1 MTEAK
6 VRQQYNQLAAV
17 YDQRW
22 KRYVTNTLE
31 FLKAWVQLSPT
42 ESVLDIACGTG
53 EFERMVLTEHPTQA
67 MIGVDISKEMLAIA
81 QQKLRTAPNVLFQ
94 IASASALPFADR
106 SFDIVV
112 SANAFHYFDNPTA
125 ALSEMKRVLKPD
137 GKLVILDW
145 CRDFLVCRVCD
156 VVLNLIDPAHRQCYT
171 QAEFH
176 HLLIATGFKI
186 ERGKRVRFGW
196 IWGLMIATGIAP
208 TNTTT
213 AQNVS

>member
-42 ESVLDIACGTG
+42 ERVLDIACGTG
-53 EFERMVLTEHPTQA
+53 EFERMILAEHPTQP
-67 MIGVDISKEMLAIA
+67 MIGVDISEQMLAIA
-81 QQKLRTAPNVLFQ
+81 QQKTRIFPNVSFQ
-94 IASASALPFADR
+94 VANAAALPFADR
-106 SFDIVV
+106 SFDVVV
-112 SANAFHYFDNPTA
+112 SANAFHYFEQPEA
-125 ALSEMKRVLKPD
+125 VLQEMKRVLKPS

-145 CRDFLVCRVCD
+145 CRDFLTCRICD
-156 VVLNLIDPAHRQCYT
+156 VVLKIVDPAYQQCYT

-176 HLLIATGFKI
+176 HLLSTTGFKV
-186 ERGKRVRFGW
+186 ERGEKVRFGW
-196 IWGLMIATGIAP
+196 IWGLMIATA
-208 TNTTT
+208 T
-213 AQNVS
+213 QK